1 MAVSIRLRR
10 MGAKKR
16 PYFRVV
22 ATDSRM
28 PRDGRFI
35 EVLGYYHPI
44 EKPARV
50 KLDEDKVFGWLEKG
64 ARPSDTVM
72 ALFREI
78 GLLEKWMRK
87 KKGEDISEIEIRSEI
102 TERAKKRKKPEK
114 SE

>member
-1 MAVSIRLRR
+1 VAVSIRLRR

-16 PYFRVV
+16 PYYRVI

-44 EKPARV
+44 EKPAKV
-50 KLDEDKVFGWLEKG
+50 SLDEDKIFLWLERG
-64 ARPSDTVM
+64 AKPSDTV
-72 ALFREI
+72 ASLFKEI
-78 GLLEKWMRK
+78 GLFKKWSKK
-87 KKGEDISEIEIRSEI
+87 KKGEDISEIELKTEI
-102 TERAKKRKKPEK
+102 TERAKKKKAKK

>member
-10 MGAKKR
+10 LGAKKR
-16 PYFRVV
+16 PHYRVI

-44 EKPARV
+44 EKPAKV
-50 KLDEDKVFGWLEKG
+50 SLDEDKIFLWLERG
-64 ARPSDTVM
+64 AKPSNTV
-72 ALFREI
+72 ASLFKEI
-78 GLLEKWMRK
+78 GLLEKWSKK
-87 KKGEDISEIEIRSEI
+87 KKGEDISEIELKTEI
-102 TERAKKRKKPEK
+102 TERVKKRKAKK